1 MDEHQ
6 SPRQDVASRQPRRSG
21 SLHARMSIRAW
32 LLLFTIIAAG
42 LAADLIS
49 KQLAFQ
55 HVHDW
60 PVVLDRET
68 LLQNPGVDP
77 TINTRRVLLLPG
89 NLIGFR
95 LALNRGAVLGVASN
109 HRWFFLVF
117 TVAAFLGGIYVFST
131 KTRAKHW
138 TAHVGIGL
146 LLAGALGNFYDR
158 LALGAVR
165 DFIQILPGRSLPK
178 GWTWPGGNPEWTP
191 WVFNIADVLLV
202 VGVAILM
209 LHIRKRRT
217 ARKNKQL
224 QMNAVAAVR

>member
-6 SPRQDVASRQPRRSG
+6 SPRQDVAINQPRNRGLLPALVSP
-21 SLHARMSIRAW
+21 RAW
-32 LLLFTIIAAG
+32 LFLITIIVAG
-42 LAADLIS
+42 LAADLIT
-49 KQLAFQ
+49 KQLAF
-55 HVHDW
+55 HYVHDW

-68 LLQNPGVDP
+68 LLQHPDVDP
-77 TINTRRVLLLPG
+77 TINTKSVKLLPG

-109 HRWFFLVF
+109 HRWFFLAF
-117 TVAAFLGGIYVFST
+117 TVAAVIGGMYVFST
-131 KTRAKHW
+131 KTRVRHRW
-138 TAHVGIGL
+138 AHVGIGL

-165 DFIQILPGRSLPK
+165 DFIQFLPGRPLPE
-178 GWTWPGGNPEWTP
+178 GWTWPGGNPELTP
-191 WVFNIADVLLV
+191 WVFNVADVLLV

-209 LHIRKRRT
+209 LHVKKRRT

-224 QMNAVAAVR
+224 QMSAAAA